1 ATFAL
6 LMLASACLTLVYR
19 RASVSLPRAISL
31 FGTLPGSIPE
41 IVGVIIV
48 WLVMG
53 VFLGWIPLSMEP
65 LGGDPFFYA
74 VQAGGVAA
82 ILTLYKLGQVSSLS
96 NFRADFDAGIARTLF
111 DAFTDVLKYF
121 PAWLFSAIILVE
133 VVFHGVGLV
142 GKFVS
147 AVLTLDW
154 MVVRAI
160 AMLAVLAVIV
170 VQIIADI
177 SSCLVEQPGEIHG
190 HGPQSTIGAA
200 IFSSSIA
207 LFGAGLVLAWFMAA
221 VAAGAI
227 SSHDPYEIN
236 FGVVLSPPNGE
247 FLFGTDQFGRD
258 IFSRIL
264 FGARSIMVVA
274 ASAFFIA
281 LVVAAGLNLIPGT
294 AKVLISFLASILASF
309 PLLILAI
316 LIVAAFGAG
325 HIVGYV
331 GALAIGLLPA
341 LYQMI
346 GQTLTEPPE
355 GISTIKHCL
364 QSIGTQSSALVAEG
378 CRHLAYLVGIIFA
391 VDYIGFGIQNPM
403 ASWGAMVGTG
413 NLFEQGLLAPW
424 TILAPFAAVVTLT
437 LGLNL
442 LAEGITRKLAKDWS

>member
-1 ATFAL
+1 
-6 LMLASACLTLVYR
+6 
-19 RASVSLPRAISL
+19 
-31 FGTLPGSIPE
+31 
-41 IVGVIIV
+41 
-48 WLVMG
+48 
-53 VFLGWIPLSMEP
+53 
-65 LGGDPFFYA
+65 
-74 VQAGGVAA
+74 
-82 ILTLYKLGQVSSLS
+82 
-96 NFRADFDAGIARTLF
+96 
-111 DAFTDVLKYF
+111 
-121 PAWLFSAIILVE
+121 
-133 VVFHGVGLV
+133 
-142 GKFVS
+142 
-147 AVLTLDW
+147 
-154 MVVRAI
+154 MVV
-160 AMLAVLAVIV
+160 
-170 VQIIADI
+170 
-177 SSCLVEQPGEIHG
+177 P
-190 HGPQSTIGAA
+190 
-200 IFSSSIA
+200 
-207 LFGAGLVLAWFMAA
+207 
-221 VAAGAI
+221 
-227 SSHDPYEIN
+227 
-236 FGVVLSPPNGE
+236 
-247 FLFGTDQFGRD
+247 
-258 IFSRIL
+258 
-264 FGARSIMVVA
+264 